1 MKNLENMNK
10 EELKQYARDNG
21 IRLYTSV
28 PERMRKR
35 IKEVEYVRKHHGDA
49 FRK

>member
-1 MKNLENMNK
+1 MKSLDDMNK
-10 EELKQYARDNG
+10 EELKQYAKENG

-28 PERMRKR
+28 EEKMRKH
-35 IKEVEYVRKHHGDA
+35 IKDVKHVRETHGDA